1 MSLKRRDFFRL
12 GLGGMAALG
21 AGSCQTIPTSGP
33 TGDTLLLAIDDHWL
47 PFRHCLCYYISK
59 PRVRPAPVLLPRSE
73 DPTAPDRLSAH
84 FYGTV
89 LHDQGKFRM
98 WYYAKDQEIPYG
110 HAGYDKQSHV
120 AYAESDDGID
130 WTRPSLGQ
138 VEFQGSRNNNLIALP
153 GAKQY
158 GACVIKEEED
168 PDPGRRYK
176 MVFNPRGSGE
186 PEVKLDLESLTPR
199 RRSAAGRRR
208 FRTATSADGIHWK
221 AGPELPVEYFMEI
234 GSFLRHGD
242 YYIVHSQG
250 IVHGAGEGGSKVGRQ
265 GFAWISPDFENWL
278 EGYTE
283 AFMLPEPPQPEKR
296 GASHYDQAHL
306 GVGGV
311 SFGNVA
317 VGLLGLWHERG
328 WGAGGTSC
336 DLSLLVSNDGMRFRE
351 PVKGHVFIASEESPA
366 TPVEGK
372 DYHTLLCQYNGVLNV
387 ADETLIYHGRWRN
400 DLSGYGEVALA
411 TLPRDRWGALGL
423 FPHEP
428 EGWVWSAP
436 LVLPGDGGALSLN
449 ADQPDLISVELCDE
463 HFKPISGFSGDHAA
477 ATVPGQ
483 GLESKV
489 RWETGHLSRL
499 GGETVRFRFLLR
511 REDDREPR
519 FYAAYLRST

>member
-1 MSLKRRDFFRL
+1 MSLKRRDLFRL

-21 AGSCQTIPTSGP
+21 ATSCRTVPTSGP

-47 PFRHCLCYYISK
+47 PFRHCLCYYLSK
-59 PRVRPAPVLLPRSE
+59 PRVRPAPVLLPRRH

-98 WYYAKDQEIPYG
+98 WYYAKDKEIPYS

-120 AYAESDDGID
+120 AYAESEDGIE

-138 VEFQGSRNNNLIALP
+138 VEFKGSRNNNLIALP

-186 PEVKLDLESLTPR
+186 PDVKLDLESLTPR

-265 GFAWISPDFENWL
+265 GFAWISPDFDNWL

-283 AFMLPEPPQPEKR
+283 AFMLPEPREPEKR

-306 GVGGV
+306 GVGGA

-328 WGAGGTSC
+328 WGYGGTSC
-336 DLSLLVSNDGMRFRE
+336 DLSLLVSNDGIHYRE

-400 DLSGYGEVALA
+400 DRSGYGEVALA

-436 LVLPGDGGALSLN
+436 LVLPGDGSALSLN
-449 ADQPDLISVELCDE
+449 ADQPDLIRVELCDR
-463 HFKPISGFSGDHAA
+463 HFKPIPEFSGGHAG

-489 RWETGHLSRL
+489 RWEAGHLSRL

-511 REDDREPR
+511 RENDREPR
-519 FYAAYLRST
+519 FYAAYLKSA